1 MNPLRVYILEDE
13 LITQEVLKQTLE
25 SLNCVVCGVNTHAEL
40 ALGEIKQLAPDLAFL
55 DIKVDGDK
63 TGLWLGKQLQIPIV
77 YLTAFSDE
85 KSVIAA
91 ASTDPIAYLPKPF
104 KEKDLFIV
112 LEMIKHKI
120 KGKKEL
126 IVKERNLS
134 VKIDFDRIV
143 YAKKED
149 HYLILYT
156 QNSKKVIRST
166 AQEFLDNATED
177 FIQVHRSYIVN
188 KNFITGFSSKKIL
201 INTIEIPVSSSYADQ
216 VNDAII

>member
-25 SLNCVVCGVNTHAEL
+25 SLNCVVCGMQTHAEL
-40 ALGEIKQLAPDLAFL
+40 ALKEIKQLAPDFAFL
-55 DIKVDGDK
+55 DIQVDGDK

-85 KSVIAA
+85 RNIIEA
-91 ASTDPIAYLPKPF
+91 ASTDPISYLPKPF

-112 LEMIKHKI
+112 IEMIKYKL

-126 IVKERNLS
+126 LVKERNLT
-134 VKIDFDRIV
+134 VKIDLDSIV

-177 FIQVHRSYIVN
+177 FIQVHRSFIVN
-188 KNFITGFSSKKIL
+188 KNFITGFSSKKI
-201 INTIEIPVSSSYADQ
+201 IMNSIEIPISSSYAGQ
-216 VNDAII
+216 VNDVII